1 MIYKKSVFFYSPLLK
16 LILETYLKGVYFLKK
31 SYTYEILLTEMNV
44 QANTWL
50 EFILATAKING
61 WLKKFKIYISIDTN
75 EVKYYLKTTNK
86 MPPALGN
93 LGVFLLKPC
102 HSIQIPKS
110 TSRFFYYLSTKFPS
124 VVDIFDR
131 NESRFSRKLALT
143 EITFL
148 SYQRNNYFSH
158 TKLYFQKENGKF
170 IKRIGLFN
178 IPHIFLSINFDE
190 HTRFFYQKDVVK
202 YLDIRKS
209 LHLFHQE
216 KTNSILKVD
225 TFPYLPDDYYLNTSN
240 YDFDRHSIVIG
251 SSGSGKSKFISSFI
265 SKICDNPFYQENYKF
280 VIIDPHASLKE
291 DIGGIENT
299 TILDFRTLESSIDLL
314 SNSNNDAVTSTEL
327 LMSLFQNLMGAL
339 FNSKLE
345 RVLRHSIHLLLLKK
359 ALNFTNLRKLILE
372 MDYRNEILKNDTSLP
387 DSIVDFFLSDFNEL
401 KTKSYPEAIAP
412 IVAFIDEMQLLPCFN
427 YEGKQETLK
436 NTIKNN
442 TICLFS
448 LDQTK
453 LGEKVTKTISG
464 LIMQQLLQLAQSY
477 SFDEHIIFIID
488 EVAVVENPIIKR
500 FLSEARKYNLSLM
513 LAGQYFNQISE
524 DLQKAI
530 FANVINYY
538 IFRIARQDA
547 IRLESNI
554 QMEVGVRNSYIIRM
568 KMLSELNNRECIV
581 RVSKDG
587 IILPA
592 FKAMTTNF
600 TPIPPK
606 VINQILRTKMLTKEF
621 KNEID
626 EKKQSTF
633 SLGEKVSL
641 ETIMASQSSSR
652 KQVTNIG

>member
-1 MIYKKSVFFYSPLLK
+1 MKKN
-16 LILETYLKGVYFLKK
+16 
-31 SYTYEILLTEMNV
+31 YTYEILLTETHVDEN
-44 QANTWL
+44 AWL
-50 EFILATAKING
+50 EFIFSVAKING
-61 WLKKFKIYISIDTN
+61 WLKPFKIYISIDTN
-75 EVKYYLKTTNK
+75 EVKYFLKTKLK
-86 MPPALGN
+86 MPPAIGDLG
-93 LGVFLLKPC
+93 GFLLKPC
-102 HSIQIPKS
+102 ENIEKQKS
-110 TSRFFYYLSTKFPS
+110 KFSLFYYLSTKYPS
-124 VVDIFDR
+124 VLDIFDR
-131 NESRFSRKLALT
+131 NESRFSRKLELT

-148 SYQRNNYFSH
+148 SYKRNNYFSN
-158 TKLYFQKENGKF
+158 TKLYFRKENGKL
-170 IKRIGLFN
+170 IKKIGLLN
-178 IPHIFLSINFDE
+178 IPHTFLSLNFDE
-190 HTRFFYQKDVVK
+190 HTRFFYQKDAVK

-209 LHLFHQE
+209 LHLLSQE
-216 KTNSILKVD
+216 KKSSILKVD
-225 TFPYLPDDYYLNTSN
+225 TFPYLPNDYYLNTSN

-251 SSGSGKSKFISSFI
+251 SSGSGKSKFIGSFV
-265 SKICDNPFYQENYKF
+265 SKILDNPNFRENYKF
-280 VIIDPHASLKE
+280 VIIDPHASLKD
-291 DIGGIENT
+291 DIGGLDNT
-299 TILDFRTLESSIDLL
+299 AILDFKTLDTSIDLL
-314 SNSNNDAVTSTEL
+314 SNSSNDAVTSTEL

-345 RVLRHSIHLLLLKK
+345 RVLRHSVHLLLIKND
-359 ALNFTNLRKLILE
+359 LNFTNLRKLILD
-372 MDYRNEILKNDTSLP
+372 MDYRNNILNSSNNLP
-387 DSIVDFFLSDFNEL
+387 DSIVDFFFSDFNEL

-412 IVAFIDEMQLLPCFN
+412 IIAFIDEMQLLPSFN
-427 YEGKQETLK
+427 YEGKQENLK

-442 TICLFS
+442 SISLFS

-464 LIMQQLLQLAQSY
+464 LIMQQLLQLVQSY

-581 RVSKDG
+581 RVGKDG

-592 FKAMTTNF
+592 FKAITTDF
-600 TPIPPK
+600 SSIPPK

-621 KNEID
+621 KKETS
-626 EKKQSTF
+626 KKKTSAF
-633 SLGEKVSL
+633 NLGEKVSL
-641 ETIMASQSSSR
+641 EALMASQSSSR
-652 KQVTNIG
+652 KQVANNG

>member
-1 MIYKKSVFFYSPLLK
+1 M
-16 LILETYLKGVYFLKK
+16 KK
-31 SYTYEILLTEMNV
+31 SYTYEILLTETHV
-44 QANTWL
+44 DEKRWL
-50 EFILATAKING
+50 EFIFSIAKING
-61 WLKKFKIYISIDTN
+61 WLKPFKIYISINTN
-75 EVKYYLKTTNK
+75 EVKYFLRTKIK
-86 MPPALGN
+86 MPPAIGDLGI
-93 LGVFLLKPC
+93 FLLKPYNTLE
-102 HSIQIPKS
+102 IPKAKFQ
-110 TSRFFYYLSTKFPS
+110 FFYYLSTKFPS

-131 NESRFSRKLALT
+131 NESRFSRKLELT

-148 SYQRNNYFSH
+148 SYKRNNYFSK
-158 TKLYFQKENGKF
+158 TNLYFRKENKKLYKK
-170 IKRIGLFN
+170 IGLLN
-178 IPHIFLSINFDE
+178 IPHTFLSINFDE
-190 HTRFFYQKDVVK
+190 HTRFFYQKDAVK

-209 LHLFHQE
+209 LHLLSQE
-216 KTNSILKVD
+216 NTNSILKVD
-225 TFPYLPDDYYLNTSN
+225 TFPYLPDDYYLNTSSF
-240 YDFDRHSIVIG
+240 DFDRHSIVIG
-251 SSGSGKSKFISSFI
+251 SSGSGKSKFISSFV
-265 SKICDNPFYQENYKF
+265 SKICENQTNKDNYKF

-299 TILDFRTLESSIDLL
+299 TILDFKTLETSIDLL
-314 SNSNNDAVTSTEL
+314 SNSGSDAVTSTEL

-345 RVLRHSIHLLLLKK
+345 RVLRHSIHLLLIKND
-359 ALNFTNLRKLILE
+359 LNFTNLRKLILE
-372 MDYRNEILKNDTSLP
+372 MDYRNSILNDSTNLP

-412 IVAFIDEMQLLPCFN
+412 IIAFIDEMQLLPSFN
-427 YEGKQETLK
+427 YEGKQENLK
-436 NTIKNN
+436 STVKNSSI
-442 TICLFS
+442 TLFS

-464 LIMQQLLQLAQSY
+464 LIMQQLLQLVQSY

-513 LAGQYFNQISE
+513 LAGQYFSQISE

-568 KMLSELNNRECIV
+568 KMLSELNNRECIA

-592 FKAMTTNF
+592 FKAKTTNF
-600 TPIPPK
+600 TSIPPK
-606 VINQILRTKMLTKEF
+606 VVNQILRTKMLTQNF
-621 KNEID
+621 KKSPT
-626 EKKQSTF
+626 EKKKSTF
-633 SLGEKVSL
+633 NLGEKVSL
-641 ETIMASQSSSR
+641 EAIMASQSSSR
-652 KQVTNIG
+652 KQVTNNG

>member
-1 MIYKKSVFFYSPLLK
+1 M
-16 LILETYLKGVYFLKK
+16 KK
-31 SYTYEILLTEMNV
+31 SYTYEILLTETHVDENS
-44 QANTWL
+44 WL
-50 EFILATAKING
+50 DFIFSIAKING
-61 WLKKFKIYISIDTN
+61 WLKPFKIYISIDTN
-75 EVKYYLKTTNK
+75 EVKYFLKTKLK
-86 MPPALGN
+86 MPPAIGDLGN
-93 LGVFLLKPC
+93 FLLKPYEP
-102 HSIQIPKS
+102 IKVPKS
-110 TSRFFYYLSTKFPS
+110 RFGFFYYLSVKYPC
-124 VVDIFDR
+124 VLDIFDR
-131 NESRFSRKLALT
+131 NESKFSRKLELT

-148 SYQRNNYFSH
+148 SYIRNNFFSS
-158 TKLYFQKENGKF
+158 TNLYFRKDNGSFSK
-170 IKRIGLFN
+170 KIGLLN
-178 IPHIFLSINFDE
+178 IPHTFLSINFDE
-190 HTRFFYQKDVVK
+190 HTRFFYQKDAVK

-209 LHLFHQE
+209 LHLLSQE
-216 KTNSILKVD
+216 KSNRILKID
-225 TFPYLPDDYYLNTSN
+225 TFPYLPDDYYLNTTN
-240 YDFDRHSIVIG
+240 FDFDRHSIVIG
-251 SSGSGKSKFISSFI
+251 SSGSGKSKFISSFV
-265 SKICDNPFYQENYKF
+265 SKISENPVNRENYKF
-280 VIIDPHASLKE
+280 VIIDPHAALKE

-299 TILDFRTLESSIDLL
+299 SILDFKTLETSIDLL
-314 SNSNNDAVTSTEL
+314 SNSGNDAVTSTEL

-345 RVLRHSIHLLLLKK
+345 RVLRHSIHLLLIKNN
-359 ALNFTNLRKLILE
+359 LNFTNLRKLIL
-372 MDYRNEILKNDTSLP
+372 DINYRNNILNNSSNLP
-387 DSIVDFFLSDFNEL
+387 DSIIDFFLSDFNEL

-412 IVAFIDEMQLLPCFN
+412 IIAFIDEMQLLPSFN
-427 YEGKQETLK
+427 YEGKQENLK

-442 TICLFS
+442 SICLFS
-448 LDQTK
+448 LDQAK

-464 LIMQQLLQLAQSY
+464 LIMQQLLQLIQSY

-524 DLQKAI
+524 ELQKAI

-592 FKAMTTNF
+592 FKAKTTDF

-621 KNEID
+621 KKTTT
-626 EKKQSTF
+626 EKKKSSF

-641 ETIMASQSSSR
+641 DALMASQSSSR
-652 KQVTNIG
+652 KQVTNLG